1 MSDQLSAECC
11 SNVIVLLWTTVTQ
24 RVLNLMR
31 NKIRLEIR
39 SEIRGRSKK
48 SVASRMKFLVTTVNS
63 WKSLAVLTK

>member
-11 SNVIVLLWTTVTQ
+11 SNVIVLLWTTITQ
-24 RVLNLMR
+24 RVQNLIG
-31 NKIRLEIR
+31 NQIRSEIR